1 MAKRVNP
8 RRVPCSLAD
17 VERAHTA
24 GMDFGMEFAL
34 NITLYVLKDK
44 HDAPSED
51 IMQLR
56 DEFMYVIDSVA
67 KGYLTYPDIRQALN
81 DDYDLS
87 VYLTGR

>member
-1 MAKRVNP
+1 M
-8 RRVPCSLAD
+8 AD
-17 VERAHTA
+17 VERAHTK
-24 GMDFGMEFAL
+24 GMNFGLEFGL
-34 NITLYVLKDK
+34 NIVLYVLKDK

-67 KGYLTYPDIRQALN
+67 KSYLTYKDIQKALK

-87 VYLTGR
+87 VHLIDRR